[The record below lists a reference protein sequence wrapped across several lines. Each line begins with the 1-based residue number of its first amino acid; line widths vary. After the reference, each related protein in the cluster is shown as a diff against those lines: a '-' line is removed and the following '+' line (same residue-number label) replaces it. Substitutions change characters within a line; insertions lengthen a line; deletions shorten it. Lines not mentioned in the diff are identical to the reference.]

1 MISSFSAVNGVTLAA
16 PRIFFAMAEDRL
28 FFSALARVH
37 PRFQT
42 PYIAIGLS
50 ALLGMALVMS
60 RSFEA
65 LSSTLVIAV
74 WPFYALTVA
83 SIFRL
88 RRTRPDL
95 PRPYLVV
102 GYPFVPAIFV
112 ASVVWFVVNALI
124 ASPIS
129 TATTLALILVGVPVY
144 FFSFAR
150 DEFR

>member
-1 MISSFSAVNGVTLAA
+1 
-16 PRIFFAMAEDRL
+16 
-28 FFSALARVH
+28 
-37 PRFQT
+37 
-42 PYIAIGLS
+42 
-50 ALLGMALVMS
+50 MS

-65 LSSTLVIAV
+65 LSSTMVIAI

-88 RRTRPDL
+88 RRLRPEL
-95 PRPYLVV
+95 PRPYRVA

-112 ASVVWFVVNALI
+112 ATVVWFVVNALI
-124 ASPIS
+124 AAPIS